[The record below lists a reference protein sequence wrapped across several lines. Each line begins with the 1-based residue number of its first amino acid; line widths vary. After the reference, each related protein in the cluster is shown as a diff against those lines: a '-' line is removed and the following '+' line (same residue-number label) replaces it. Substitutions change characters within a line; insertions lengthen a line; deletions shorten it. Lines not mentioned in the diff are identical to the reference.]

1 MAVTKMNRQRVAVTL
16 LTLGLSLGAHATV
29 QPLNEINRLVK
40 ATLEDRA
47 LASGH
52 RETSVKLQPLDSRL
66 RLHKCEKKLEVL
78 PSPGSKMLGHQSVGV
93 RCSSPESW
101 TVYVRADVT
110 TYEEVPVLS
119 RPVNRQ
125 DIIGHADIALRK
137 INIRSDITGLLT
149 DVNEI
154 VGKEAKRNLSVGQP
168 LRKSDI
174 KLPIIVQR
182 GQIVS
187 LVSGV
192 AGLEV
197 RMSGKALADAASGEL
212 ILVQNLSSHKRV
224 QGKVLPSAE
233 VLVK

>member
-1 MAVTKMNRQRVAVTL
+1 
-16 LTLGLSLGAHATV
+16 
-29 QPLNEINRLVK
+29 
-40 ATLEDRA
+40 
-47 LASGH
+47 
-52 RETSVKLQPLDSRL
+52 
-66 RLHKCEKKLEVL
+66 
-78 PSPGSKMLGHQSVGV
+78 
-93 RCSSPESW
+93 
-101 TVYVRADVT
+101 
-110 TYEEVPVLS
+110 
-119 RPVNRQ
+119 VNRQ

>member
-1 MAVTKMNRQRVAVTL
+1 
-16 LTLGLSLGAHATV
+16 
-29 QPLNEINRLVK
+29 
-40 ATLEDRA
+40 
-47 LASGH
+47 
-52 RETSVKLQPLDSRL
+52 
-66 RLHKCEKKLEVL
+66 
-78 PSPGSKMLGHQSVGV
+78 MLGHQSVGV